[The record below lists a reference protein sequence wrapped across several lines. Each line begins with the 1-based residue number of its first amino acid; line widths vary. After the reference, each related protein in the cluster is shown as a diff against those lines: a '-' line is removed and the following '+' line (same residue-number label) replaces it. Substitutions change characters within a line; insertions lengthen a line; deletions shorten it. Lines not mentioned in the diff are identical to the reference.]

1 VLLVKLPSMSRWGA
15 ALLAVLAC
23 ASQPSRPIDPSN
35 YGYKGKE
42 VWVNGPWP
50 AITSSR
56 DVDEV
61 IDQLCPAIMKLP
73 RAAWRDYGQEY
84 CGVIYSLGDGIYRAS
99 HPSPLGPTVL
109 VGPAKRKQC
118 QPPRIVHD
126 ALGRAVPWADYHSH
140 PWAPSEM
147 TEDDRRANL
156 QLFHIRIQFD
166 AGCTVMKLIPY
177 LSEDRPG
184 EMYVRNGKQ
193 WVLTGY
199 ILPEDKR
206 SGRLT
211 PVDE

>member
-1 VLLVKLPSMSRWGA
+1 MRLCGVVLLG
-15 ALLAVLAC
+15 VLGC
-23 ASQPSRPIDPSN
+23 AGEPLRPAEPEN

-50 AITSSR
+50 EVHSSG

-61 IDQLCPAIMKLP
+61 IDQLCPALMKVP

-84 CGVIYSLGDGIYRAS
+84 CGVIYSLGDGVYFAS
-99 HPSPLGPTVL
+99 YPSPLGPTVL

-118 QPPRIVHD
+118 QPPRTVND
-126 ALGRAVPWADYHSH
+126 TRGRPVPWADYHSH

-147 TEDDRRANL
+147 SQDDKRANL

-166 AGCTVMKLIPY
+166 ADCTVMKLIPY
-177 LSEDRPG
+177 LNEERPG
-184 EMYVRNGKQ
+184 EMYVRHGKS

-199 ILPEDKR
+199 IQPEDKK

-211 PVDE
+211 PLGESQLGR